1 MSEKYFDQWEF
12 TNIHYLAD
20 TNPLESKL
28 RFEEYLEKYP
38 KDYSAYPYYA
48 SVLITLGEFKNAEKL
63 LNYVKNKY
71 INDDNFCKNK
81 DKIEIL
87 EYNIIFTTLRLLSY
101 QEKYDKLYNLYF
113 NNYEKLN
120 DLTSARFDLYIKKK
134 ASKLDSD
141 DINVKTYIH
150 NQIISYSESE
160 FLEHIKKHQADYNQN
175 LDNPNKNIFVP
186 DFPIDNV
193 IKEVKKYIM
202 CDRRLY
208 NGFIE
213 NVYIFKYDNCG
224 RENNKLVDYF
234 KVVCFHNTK
243 DFITMLPSSGCE
255 NLPYIDLN
263 YLILK
268 KEDYKVKKISQIDK
282 FNKKYKMN

>member
-1 MSEKYFDQWEF
+1 MTDKYFDQWEF

-20 TNPLESKL
+20 INPLEAKL
-28 RFEEYLEKYP
+28 KFEEYLEKYP

-48 SVLITLGEFKNAEKL
+48 SVLITLGEFRNAEKI
-63 LNYVKNKY
+63 LNFVKTKYV
-71 INDDNFCKNK
+71 DDNNFCKNSE
-81 DKIEIL
+81 KIEIL
-87 EYNIIFTTLRLLSY
+87 KYNIIFTSLRLLSY
-101 QEKYDKLYNLYF
+101 QGKYDKLYRLYF
-113 NNYEKLN
+113 DNYDKII
-120 DLTSARFDLYIKKK
+120 DLRSARFDLYIKKK

-141 DINVKTYIH
+141 DIKVKTYIH
-150 NQIISYSESE
+150 NQILSYSEEE
-160 FLEHIKKHQADYNQN
+160 FFEHIKKHQADYNQN
-175 LDNPNKNIFVP
+175 LDNPNKNIFSP
-186 DFPIDNV
+186 DFPINQV
-193 IKEVKKYIM
+193 IDEVRKYILTNK
-202 CDRRLY
+202 RLY

-213 NVYIFKYDNCG
+213 DIYIFKYNNCG

-234 KVVCFHNTK
+234 KVVCFHDTK

-263 YLILK
+263 YLIPK